1 MLQADSLLFNK
12 QSTVYPAQLAAIDEL
27 TQGLSHKIQG
37 EAKGFSNLLQGMLH
51 PQAQARMTASKMYN
65 LKWLRDAAKAALPKC
80 PVCMSCPVHM
90 LAAKVTTHGS
100 CKLLVGCKLG
110 LAHCCLSHYL
120 ALSLL
125 SCWLCTLSSQTFTP
139 EVSCKLCCWLNYACF
154 STFSCVI

>member
-37 EAKGFSNLLQGMLH
+37 EAKEFSNLLQGMLH

-80 PVCMSCPVHM
+80 PVS
-90 LAAKVTTHGS
+90 
-100 CKLLVGCKLG
+100 
-110 LAHCCLSHYL
+110 
-120 ALSLL
+120 
-125 SCWLCTLSSQTFTP
+125 F
-139 EVSCKLCCWLNYACF
+139 
-154 STFSCVI
+154 